1 MEHIAAAAA
10 AAWVVDPEPSD
21 SVAFRVV
28 AAAAVV
34 ADARWEGRS
43 LEPVVGPY
51 PAGWLVEDHFEGVVA
66 DPAAAAGENRPACQ
80 EVGRPHRK
88 EDDRPSAGSRKEPG
102 RALVGDHRA
111 TCSGIGWE
119 GFAEKPH

>member
-1 MEHIAAAAA
+1 MEHIAAAAV
-10 AAWVVDPEPSD
+10 AWVVDPEPSD

-28 AAAAVV
+28 VVAAVV

-43 LEPVVGPY
+43 LEPVVDPY
-51 PAGWLVEDHFEGVVA
+51 PAGWLVEDRFEEVAA

-80 EVGRPHRK
+80 EVGRPLRK

-111 TCSGIGWE
+111 TCFGIGWE
-119 GFAEKPH
+119 GFAEEPH

>member
-1 MEHIAAAAA
+1 MEHIAAAVA

-28 AAAAVV
+28 VAAVV

-51 PAGWLVEDHFEGVVA
+51 PVGWLVEDHFEGVAA
-66 DPAAAAGENRPACQ
+66 DPAAAAGENHLLACQ
-80 EVGRPHRK
+80 EVERPRRK

>member
-1 MEHIAAAAA
+1 MEHIAAVV

-28 AAAAVV
+28 VAAVV

-43 LEPVVGPY
+43 LEPVVDPY
-51 PAGWLVEDHFEGVVA
+51 PAGWLVEDHFEGVAA
-66 DPAAAAGENRPACQ
+66 DPAAAAGENRPAYQ
-80 EVGRPHRK
+80 EVGRPLRK

-119 GFAEKPH
+119 GFAEEPH

>member
-1 MEHIAAAAA
+1 MAAA

-21 SVAFRVV
+21 SVAFQVV
-28 AAAAVV
+28 VVAAVV

-43 LEPVVGPY
+43 LEPVVDPY

-66 DPAAAAGENRPACQ
+66 DLAAAAGGNRPACQ

-88 EDDRPSAGSRKEPG
+88 VDDRPSAGSRKEPG

-119 GFAEKPH
+119 GFAEEPH

>member
-28 AAAAVV
+28 VAAVV

-51 PAGWLVEDHFEGVVA
+51 PAGWLVEDHFEGVAA
-66 DPAAAAGENRPACQ
+66 DPAAGENRPACQ
-80 EVGRPHRK
+80 EVERPRRK

-102 RALVGDHRA
+102 RVLVGGHRA